1 MFGEIRP
8 DFEVVKEGRILHY
21 SLFLL
26 CFKVSGDRSSF
37 AKHHPFP
44 SPETIPEPTR
54 INLVTSEVF
63 VITITLQ
70 PVQVGFLCCQILAK
84 FLTDFITICLN
95 LKKRQWRFTPF
106 VYIIHLDLPGLTEI
120 W

>member
-70 PVQVGFLCCQILAK
+70 PVQVG
-84 FLTDFITICLN
+84 TCLN
-95 LKKRQWRFTPF
+95 LDKGRWKFTPF
-106 VYIIHLDLPGLTEI
+106 FYF
-120 W
+120 